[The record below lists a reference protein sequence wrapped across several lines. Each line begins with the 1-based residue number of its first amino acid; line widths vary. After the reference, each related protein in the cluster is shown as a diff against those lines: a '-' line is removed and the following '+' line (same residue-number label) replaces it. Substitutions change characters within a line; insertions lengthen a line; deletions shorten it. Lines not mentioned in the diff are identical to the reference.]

1 MNLQSIK
8 LCFALFY
15 VSWLVQVPTFKT
27 KVVSQRI
34 GYKAGLRLHKI
45 SILNITKDAK
55 DLKTSC
61 KKLVPKAVFLLSI
74 KLWARE
80 LLDLYDVIVDEAN
93 VWTR

>member
-8 LCFALFY
+8 LCFALIVLFK
-15 VSWLVQVPTFKT
+15 LTGIPTFKT

-45 SILNITKDAK
+45 YILNITKDAK

-74 KLWARE
+74 KL
-80 LLDLYDVIVDEAN
+80 
-93 VWTR
+93 